1 MTKHTQSKPLMI
13 IAEDI
18 ESEALAAPGPVP
30 AHAIGKPKLIILDE
44 PAADEFVI
52 IKIGHK
58 TGGMYEPLDD
68 SAKSTG
74 PEPDDMPFLM
84 PIEDVFSF

>member
-1 MTKHTQSKPLMI
+1 MTKTTQSKPLFI

-18 ESEALAAPGPVP
+18 ESAALAVPGPVP
-30 AHAIGKPKLIILDE
+30 AHVIGKPKLIILDE

-52 IKIGHK
+52 LKIGHK
-58 TGGMYEPLDD
+58 TGGTYEPLDD
-68 SAKSTG
+68 TKQSAD
-74 PEPDDMPFLM
+74 PDPVETPFLM